1 MEDIRAKKRADEDP
15 TQCIPSLGRG
25 GGFCG
30 PNLALALTLGLQPCT
45 QDGKSLPHWC
55 ALGRRFGG
63 WGQKKLNAPQDTVR
77 MVRGLLV
84 CSENLTVG
92 GGVTTFS
99 HVPQGA
105 WSHTRHPSFSPK
117 TSTTCAPVMVA
128 LRAL

>member
-1 MEDIRAKKRADEDP
+1 M
-15 TQCIPSLGRG
+15 L
-25 GGFCG
+25 
-30 PNLALALTLGLQPCT
+30 
-45 QDGKSLPHWC
+45 WC

-92 GGVTTFS
+92 GGGVTTFS
-99 HVPQGA
+99 HVPEGA
-105 WSHTRHPSFSPK
+105 WSHTRQPSFSPI
-117 TSTTCAPVMVA
+117 TSTTCEPVMVA